1 MLKKLIFYIKEVTK
15 MKYILLSFL
24 ILFSFSSN
32 NVFSKTIEIE
42 MLNRSGKNIMAFSK
56 RVVNIDAGDKIFW
69 KATNKGHNVEFIKF
83 PKGVSAFKSK
93 LGKDTSFSFTIPG
106 VYLYQCTPHKMMGM
120 IGLVVVGKDYSNLEI
135 IKKSKMIGK
144 SKKTLK
150 QLILQIK

>member
-1 MLKKLIFYIKEVTK
+1 MLKKLIFYIKEVTQ

-32 NVFSKTIEIE
+32 NAFSNTIEIE

-56 RVVNIDAGDKIFW
+56 RVVNVDIGDKIFW
-69 KATNKGHNVEFIKF
+69 KATNKGHNVEFVSF
-83 PKGVSAFKSK
+83 PKGVKVFKSK
-93 LGKDTSFSFTIPG
+93 LGKDTSFDFTIPG
-106 VYLYQCTPHKMMGM
+106 IYLYQCTPHKMMGM
-120 IGLVVVGKDYSNLEI
+120 IGIVVVGKDYSNLEI

-150 QLILQIK
+150 QLILEIK